1 MVSMVKVTY
10 TLDDET
16 VGRLRRMS
24 ARLGK
29 PQSMVVREAIK
40 DYEARADR
48 LSDEER
54 TRMLGALDRLM
65 QQPPSRS
72 DANVD
77 AELGEIRAARRR
89 WSRRGRRRS

>member
-1 MVSMVKVTY
+1 MVKVTY
-10 TLDDET
+10 TFDDET
-16 VGRLRRMS
+16 VDRVRRIS

-40 DYEARADR
+40 EYEARADR
-48 LSDEER
+48 LSDDER

-65 QQPPSRS
+65 QEPPTRS
-72 DANVD
+72 DAAVET
-77 AELGEIRAARRR
+77 ELREIHAARRR

>member
-1 MVSMVKVTY
+1 MVKVTY

-16 VGRLRRMS
+16 VDSLRRIS

-29 PQSMVVREAIK
+29 PQSLVVREAIK

-48 LSDEER
+48 LSDDER

-65 QQPPSRS
+65 QEPPTGS
-72 DANVD
+72 DAAVET
-77 AELGEIRAARRR
+77 ELRQIRVARRS